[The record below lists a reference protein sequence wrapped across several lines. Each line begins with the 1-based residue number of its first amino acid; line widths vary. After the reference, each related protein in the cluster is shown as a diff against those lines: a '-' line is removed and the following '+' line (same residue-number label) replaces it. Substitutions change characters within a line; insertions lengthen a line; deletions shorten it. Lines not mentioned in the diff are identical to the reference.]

1 MDYEE
6 PFYVDNNRVMTDGIL
21 IRSKLLDDRLIAKC
35 LNIQDAEN
43 LCYLLNNQ
51 SKYGTLNFEHEVNS
65 FLFEALDVLKE
76 FKHDFSDDVLSSVVQ
91 AVYQNNRGNNHVE

>member
-6 PFYVDNNRVMTDGIL
+6 HFYVDNKHVMTDGIL
-21 IRSKLLDDRLIAKC
+21 IRSKLLDDRPIAKC
-35 LNIQDAEN
+35 LNIEDADG

-51 SKYGTLNFEHEVNS
+51 SKYKTLNFEHEINS
-65 FLFEALDVLKE
+65 ILFEVLDVLKE

-91 AVYQNNRGNNHVE
+91 AVYQNQRCVEDVE

>member
-51 SKYGTLNFEHEVNS
+51 SKYKTLKFEHEINS
-65 FLFEALDVLKE
+65 ILFEVLDVLKE

-91 AVYQNNRGNNHVE
+91 AVYQNQRRE